1 MTDFHARPHHLPQL
15 AAFLAA
21 GVSGARARLEEF
33 YLVMADGG
41 EASFAFGSKMAAVNA
56 VLDTI
61 DSGSRVLVWADP
73 MAPVSRHFDTI
84 RTRTTGV
91 TFDPVDLSDPNQLST
106 LVCDNSRLL
115 WLEPPI
121 GLQRRIPNLQ
131 ALIDCARGH
140 DLRIIV
146 DNTAAGLSCYQPLGL
161 GADMMLLGGDEAA
174 PVAVVTANQPYLM
187 FARER
192 LRFFRDHGGAGA
204 ADAAAYGTLQA
215 LVDAGL
221 RAAQKSATA
230 TALATALASHPA
242 VRRVDYPGL
251 PSHPDHHLLQR
262 DWQAADGKLTVLLD
276 RDLAATTAVVAH
288 FQAAGLVTAAAPGFL
303 TQIDHLA
310 AGRQQI
316 PAPVRAEM
324 GLDDSLLVITVGLE
338 PAAQIC
344 AAVDRALAAE

>member
-1 MTDFHARPHHLPQL
+1 
-15 AAFLAA
+15 
-21 GVSGARARLEEF
+21 
-33 YLVMADGG
+33 
-41 EASFAFGSKMAAVNA
+41 
-56 VLDTI
+56 
-61 DSGSRVLVWADP
+61 
-73 MAPVSRHFDTI
+73 
-84 RTRTTGV
+84 
-91 TFDPVDLSDPNQLST
+91 
-106 LVCDNSRLL
+106 
-115 WLEPPI
+115 
-121 GLQRRIPNLQ
+121 
-131 ALIDCARGH
+131 
-140 DLRIIV
+140 
-146 DNTAAGLSCYQPLGL
+146 
-161 GADMMLLGGDEAA
+161 MMLLGGDEAA

-288 FQAAGLVTAAAPGFL
+288 LQAAGLATAAAPGFL

-316 PAPVRAEM
+316 PAPLRAEM
-324 GLDDSLLVITVGLE
+324 GLDDGLLVITVGLE